1 MKLMKITNRNLPH
14 VLSWAIV
21 VAVVLWMASGLGKDP
36 ESGGVEA
43 AGPSAPVNTI
53 QQVRV
58 QQFNAR
64 EITREILV
72 SGRTDPNRR
81 VEVRAETD
89 GSVVSIDAERGEVI
103 KEGALLL
110 TLDMRDRNSQLNEAA
125 ALVAQRELEL
135 KAIENLLGR
144 KFTTEV
150 DIADARAQ
158 LESARA
164 SHEKIQLEISNT
176 RIKSPFDAVLQERAV
191 EIGDFVRTGDSVVE
205 LVDLDPLI
213 VSGEVNERE
222 VAELTVGSQGTTRLV
237 DGTELTGTIRYI
249 APVADSGTRSF
260 KVELAVPNPG
270 NAVRAGQTAEMRLYA
285 DRIRVHTLSAALLTL
300 ADDGT
305 VGAKVVDN
313 NDQARFYPIE
323 IVGSSPDGM
332 QVTGLP
338 DAIRLIT
345 VGQGFVT
352 EGQKVNPV
360 MVSSPESA
368 ASYERAD

>member
-21 VAVVLWMASGLGKDP
+21 VAVILWMATGLGRDP
-36 ESGGVEA
+36 EASSIETTATGA
-43 AGPSAPVNTI
+43 LANTI

-58 QQFNAR
+58 QQFNAT

-72 SGRTDPNRR
+72 SGRTDPNRT

-89 GSVVSIDAERGEVI
+89 GTVVSISAERGEVI
-103 KEGALLL
+103 KEDSLLL
-110 TLDMRDRNSQLNEAA
+110 TLDIRDRNSQLNEAA

-150 DIADARAQ
+150 EIADAKAQ

-164 SHEKIQLEISNT
+164 SYEKIQLEISNT
-176 RIKSPFDAVLQERAV
+176 RINSPFDAVLQERSV
-191 EIGDFVRTGDSVVE
+191 EIGDFVRTGDAVAE

-222 VAELTVGSQGTTRLV
+222 VAELIVGSQGTTKLV
-237 DGTELTGTIRYI
+237 DGTELAGIIRYL
-249 APVADSGTRSF
+249 APVADPNTRSF
-260 KVELAVPNPG
+260 KVELAVPNPD

-305 VGAKVVDN
+305 VGVKVVDN
-313 NDQARFYPIE
+313 NDEARFYPVE
-323 IVGSSPDGM
+323 IVGSSPGGM

-368 ASYERAD
+368 ATYERAD

>member
-1 MKLMKITNRNLPH
+1 MKITSRNLPH
-14 VLSWAIV
+14 VLSWTIV
-21 VAVVLWMASGLGKDP
+21 VAVILWMATGLGRDP
-36 ESGGVEA
+36 EASSIETA
-43 AGPSAPVNTI
+43 AAKAQSNTI

-58 QQFNAR
+58 QQFNAT
-64 EITREILV
+64 ETTREILV
-72 SGRTDPNRR
+72 SGRTDPNRT

-89 GSVVSIDAERGEVI
+89 GTVVSISAERGEVI
-103 KEGALLL
+103 KEGSLLL
-110 TLDMRDRNSQLNEAA
+110 TLDIRDRNSQLSEAA

-150 DIADARAQ
+150 EIADARAQ

-164 SHEKIQLEISNT
+164 SYEKIQLEISNT
-176 RIKSPFDAVLQERAV
+176 RITSPFDAVVQERTV
-191 EIGDFVRTGDSVVE
+191 EIGDFVRTGDAVAE

-222 VAELTVGSQGTTRLV
+222 VSELGVGSQGSTKLV
-237 DGTELTGTIRYI
+237 GGIELAGTIRYL
-249 APVADSGTRSF
+249 APVADPNTRSF
-260 KVELAVPNPG
+260 KVELAVPNPD
-270 NAVRAGQTAEMRLYA
+270 NSVRAGQTAEMRLYA

-305 VGAKVVDN
+305 VGVKVVDN
-313 NDQARFYPIE
+313 NDEARFYPIE

-338 DAIRLIT
+338 DSIRLIT

-368 ASYERAD
+368 AAYERAD